1 MQRKG
6 LRKNPA
12 FYIILVLALFAFIPL
27 FVIRGAGHFDF
38 WWWMSSNLLVFVSL
52 SYFTDR
58 SFRKELAN
66 DFSKGIPKKLLFGV
80 ISAVILYGVFFV
92 GNHTVRWLFDFAG
105 KDISNVYG
113 FKGNAEAIR
122 IGLLMLFIIGPGEE
136 LLWRGYLQGVLTQSM
151 GKYKGYL
158 LAVAFYTLI
167 HVATG
172 NFILIMAALVGG
184 LFWGWMYMK
193 YKSMLMNIV
202 SHIIWDIA
210 IFLVLPLNG

>member
-6 LRKNPA
+6 VRNNPA
-12 FYIILVLALFAFIPL
+12 FYIILILALTAFIPL
-27 FVIRGAGHFDF
+27 FVYRGFGNFDF
-38 WWWMSSNLLVFVSL
+38 WWWMSANLLVLVSL
-52 SYFTDR
+52 GYFTDG
-58 SFRKELAN
+58 SFRKELAK
-66 DFSKGIPKKLLFGV
+66 DFSKETPKKLLFGI

-92 GNHTVRWLFDFAG
+92 GNHLVRWLFDFAG

-113 FKGNAEAIR
+113 FKGNAETIR

-136 LLWRGYLQGVLTQSM
+136 LLWRGYLQGVLAKSM
-151 GKYKGYL
+151 GKYRGYL

-184 LFWGWMYMK
+184 LFWGWMYFR
-193 YKSMLMNIV
+193 YQSILMNIV

-210 IFLVLPLNG
+210 IFLVIPLNG